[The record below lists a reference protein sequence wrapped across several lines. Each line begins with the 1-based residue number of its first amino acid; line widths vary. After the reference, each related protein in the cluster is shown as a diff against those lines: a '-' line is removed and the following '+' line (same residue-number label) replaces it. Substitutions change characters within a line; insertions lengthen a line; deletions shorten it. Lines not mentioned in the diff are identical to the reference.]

1 MQDDISEHDSDLDLD
16 NNIKAIGGY
25 VDDRE
30 TMIEHMFRS
39 ISKSKLH
46 AMLPEILR
54 VSDVTVNA
62 GLQSKLYAMLPV
74 TNTGCDVC
82 VTYVCLQ
89 PIAVDELKRLCVE
102 EVEVMSRKR
111 ILRIVDG
118 KRLCDVTMLIAH
130 SCSVTSLTAAVTLH
144 YECDRPGCADVKL
157 RYH

>member
-1 MQDDISEHDSDLDLD
+1 MIFHSFSDRCLLQVRSEMQDDVSEHDSDLDLD

-54 VSDVTVNA
+54 VSDVTVHA
-62 GLQSKLYAMLPV
+62 GLQSKLYAMLSV
-74 TNTGCDVC
+74 TWLYTGCDVC

-89 PIAVDELKRLCVE
+89 PLQLVHGDRL
-102 EVEVMSRKR
+102 
-111 ILRIVDG
+111 
-118 KRLCDVTMLIAH
+118 
-130 SCSVTSLTAAVTLH
+130 
-144 YECDRPGCADVKL
+144 
-157 RYH
+157 